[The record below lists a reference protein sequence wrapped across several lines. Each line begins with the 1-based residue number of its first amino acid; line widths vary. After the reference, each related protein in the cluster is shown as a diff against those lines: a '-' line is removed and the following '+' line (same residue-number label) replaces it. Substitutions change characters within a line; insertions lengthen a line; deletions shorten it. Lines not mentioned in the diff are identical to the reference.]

1 MTFEVD
7 VTAGREPQCGHHGRG
22 PEPDTEQGIL
32 VNILTNI
39 LVNILT
45 NILVNILT
53 NILINIC
60 DHGNVRQT
68 QSKVVL
74 QTVLDSDEAIFEHAP
89 DNDNFDNI
97 CHAGNIHREAGQ
109 FDLAPDQYSLHSR
122 PASQT
127 GSYRYLLT
135 DIIILQHCYY
145 RFMNQHNHDQ

>member
-1 MTFEVD
+1 MD
-7 VTAGREPQCGHHGRG
+7 
-22 PEPDTEQGIL
+22 L
-32 VNILTNI
+32 
-39 LVNILT
+39 
-45 NILVNILT
+45 
-53 NILINIC
+53 
-60 DHGNVRQT
+60 RQT

-145 RFMNQHNHDQ
+145 RFMNQHNHDH

>member
-53 NILINIC
+53 NILVNILKNILINIC

-68 QSKVVL
+68 QSKVIL

-97 CHAGNIHREAGQ
+97 LNNITLVISSG
-109 FDLAPDQYSLHSR
+109 R
-122 PASQT
+122 PASLTLPRTSTACTADQPVRPAAT
-127 GSYRYLLT
+127 GT
-135 DIIILQHCYY
+135 C
-145 RFMNQHNHDQ
+145 